1 MLTPTPPLSP
11 AARPPGTTTVLVVDD
26 SDDTRGLLRA
36 MLLRGAHR
44 IAEAQD
50 GEEALDLIGRTR
62 FDLIVLDVN
71 LPGIDGPEV
80 CRRVKTGLLTRSV
93 PVVMLTAATNED
105 DKRRCLEAG
114 ADAYLTKPFSPLKL
128 LDLLEAHLG
137 AA

>member
-1 MLTPTPPLSP
+1 M
-11 AARPPGTTTVLVVDD
+11 AAMEHPESATVLVVDD

-80 CRRVKTGLLTRSV
+80 CRRGQGLER
-93 PVVMLTAATNED
+93 
-105 DKRRCLEAG
+105 
-114 ADAYLTKPFSPLKL
+114 
-128 LDLLEAHLG
+128 
-137 AA
+137 